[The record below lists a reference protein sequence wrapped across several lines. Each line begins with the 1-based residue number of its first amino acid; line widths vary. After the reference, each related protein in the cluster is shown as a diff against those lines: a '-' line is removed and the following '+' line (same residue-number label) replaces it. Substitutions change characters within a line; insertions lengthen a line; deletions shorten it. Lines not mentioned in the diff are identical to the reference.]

1 MARIVGGIGC
11 SHAPSIAHSYDQ
23 GQQQDPMWA
32 PLYRGFE
39 PAKLWLS
46 KLKPDLMVV
55 LYNDHMKRFF
65 FDAYPSFALGVADLY
80 PQADEGWGTR
90 DFPDLPGHSGFGW
103 HLANSLIEDEF
114 DPTICQEMSV
124 DHGVFSILPL
134 LAESPWPAPIV
145 PIAANVIL
153 HPMPTPRRFF
163 RLGGAIRRAVE
174 AYPADLRVLMLAT
187 GGMSHQLHGA
197 RFGFINPQ
205 WDNEFL
211 DKLESDPEVLTRLT
225 HQDYMER
232 GGAESVEVIMWLAMR
247 AALGATVRRV
257 HRYYY
262 APMLTGYGLIVF
274 EGADGSA

>member
-1 MARIVGGIGC
+1 
-11 SHAPSIAHSYDQ
+11 
-23 GQQQDPMWA
+23 
-32 PLYRGFE
+32 
-39 PAKLWLS
+39 
-46 KLKPDLMVV
+46 
-55 LYNDHMKRFF
+55 
-65 FDAYPSFALGVADLY
+65 VAELY

-90 DFPDLPGHSGFGW
+90 DFPDLPGHSGVGW
-103 HLANSLIEDEF
+103 HLANSLVEDEF

-124 DHGVFSILPL
+124 DHGIFSVLPL
-134 LAESPWPAPIV
+134 LADSPWPAPIV

-163 RLGGAIRRAVE
+163 RLGAAIRRAIQT
-174 AYPADLRVLMLAT
+174 YPADLRVLIMAT

-211 DKLESDPEVLTRLT
+211 DKLESDPQSLTRLT
-225 HQDYMER
+225 HRDYMER

-247 AALGATVRRV
+247 AAMGETVRRV

-274 EGADGSA
+274 EGTDGSA

>member
-11 SHAPSIAHSYDQ
+11 SHAPSIAHSYDH

-39 PAKLWLS
+39 PAKQRLS
-46 KLKPDLMVV
+46 KLRPDLMVV
-55 LYNDHMKRFF
+55 LYNDHMNRFF
-65 FDAYPSFALGVADLY
+65 FDAYPSFAVGVADTY
-80 PQADEGWGTR
+80 AQADEGWGTR
-90 DFPDLPGHSGFGW
+90 DLPDLPGHSGFGW
-103 HLANSLIEDEF
+103 HLVQSLVEEEF
-114 DPTICQEMSV
+114 DPTICQEMTV
-124 DHGVFSILPL
+124 DHGIFSILPL
-134 LAESPWPAPIV
+134 LAETPWPAPVV

-163 RLGGAIRRAVE
+163 RLGEAIAHAVE
-174 AYPADLRVLMLAT
+174 TYPANLRVLVMAT
-187 GGMSHQLHGA
+187 GGMSHQLHGP

-211 DKLESDPEVLTRLT
+211 DKLESDPQALTVLT

-232 GGAESVEVIMWLAMR
+232 GGAESVEIIMWLAMR
-247 AALGATVRRV
+247 AALGGAVRRV

-262 APMLTGYGLIVF
+262 APMLTGYGLIVL
-274 EGADGSA
+274 ESANGSA